1 MTTLRIVAV
10 NVPSRLALTDT
21 DRICEITNL
30 YNEDGEETDDEDE
43 AVTAVARLD
52 DHNWF
57 AIDLADYE
65 ARPN

>member
-1 MTTLRIVAV
+1 MTSHRIVAV
-10 NVPSRLALTDT
+10 NVPNRLALTDT

-52 DHNWF
+52 DRNWF
-57 AIDLADYE
+57 AIELADYE